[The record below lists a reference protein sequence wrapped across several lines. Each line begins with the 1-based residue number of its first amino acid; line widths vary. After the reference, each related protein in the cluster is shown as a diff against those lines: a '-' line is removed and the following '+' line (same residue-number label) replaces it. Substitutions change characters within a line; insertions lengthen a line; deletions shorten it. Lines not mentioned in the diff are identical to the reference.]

1 MRLSRFSS
9 VVTVPALGFL
19 LAASASAQGSDS
31 CSSAQAISGEGS
43 FAFDNTSATTDGGG
57 SGCSSSMG
65 RDVWWL
71 WTAPSNGGFA
81 VDTCESEDID
91 TMLSVYDNQ
100 SCPPTSPISC
110 DDDSCGLQ
118 SRVVFSASSGNQY
131 LIRLGSYAGSAGGSG
146 KIKIRPSAECSELTG
161 GPDVIVGDLYQV
173 QKFGTVGDITG
184 YSLGTVSCNL
194 GDTPLQWQSS
204 NPMHPVIGQNIYR
217 AKDGRFEQI
226 GMSWLKHGFL
236 ALTGNVCCSCQNP
249 GSGSLLGVGCSDPYS
264 SSLNGSQTGLGPRS
278 EVNAWTGDFSYPFG
292 SQGQTGN
299 AIYKRIQ
306 VHNDDVNPSL
316 NSGATYYGEGQ
327 YVSPDDSA
335 GGNQLNNVS
344 YRRLNVG
351 NQSGGGWNL
360 SLTGSTQRQIP
371 AIQVWK
377 ELHPDVTIVDLRAPG
392 DGLFKVASRAT
403 DNGNGTWH
411 YEYAVYNMNSHRSGQ
426 MFMVPLEA
434 GSAPVNIGFHGIAH
448 HSGEPYSSA
457 DWTAQVFSDRIEWST
472 DTFAADQDA
481 NALRWGTMFNFRFD
495 SPTPPQ
501 NGLATLTFFRPGS
514 PSSMTADILAPGD
527 GSSCLMTN
535 YCTISANSAGA
546 GSVIS
551 GSGST
556 SVAAND
562 FGLSSSA
569 NPAGQFGIFYMG
581 ENQTNTA
588 FGNGVRCA
596 AGNVTRFSLLQTDGS
611 GNVATAIDNT
621 VPPALGKIVAGSTW
635 NWQFWFRDPQGGG
648 ANFNTSDGLSVTYCP

>member
-1 MRLSRFSS
+1 MIHSLFRSLLIAP
-9 VVTVPALGFL
+9 VLGCL
-19 LAASASAQGSDS
+19 LTASAGAQGSDS
-31 CSSAQAISGEGS
+31 CSSAQAISGEGTFS
-43 FAFDNTSATTDGGG
+43 FDNAAADTDGGA
-57 SGCSSSMG
+57 SGCSSAMG
-65 RDVWWL
+65 RDVWFL
-71 WTAPSNGGFA
+71 WTPPSSGGFA
-81 VDTCESEDID
+81 VDSCSTVGVD
-91 TMLSVYDNQ
+91 TMISVYDDQ
-100 SCPPTSPISC
+100 ACPPSSPIAC

-118 SRVVFSASSGNQY
+118 SRVVFTASSANQY
-131 LIRLGSYAGSAGGSG
+131 LIRVGSYEGTAGGQGS
-146 KIKIRPSAECSELTG
+146 ITIRPSSDCRELVV
-161 GPDVIVGDLYQV
+161 GPDVIVGDLYQI
-173 QKFGTVGDITG
+173 QKFGTVGDMTG
-184 YSLGTVSCNL
+184 YSIGTVSCNI
-194 GDTPLQWQSS
+194 GDEPLQWQA
-204 NPMHPVIGQNIYR
+204 NNENHPVIGQNIYR

-236 ALTGNVCCSCQNP
+236 ALTQNLCCNCQNP
-249 GSGSLLGVGCSDPYS
+249 GTGSLLGVGCSDPYS
-264 SSLNGSQTGLGPRS
+264 ASLNGSQSGLGPRS
-278 EVNAWTGDFSYPFG
+278 EVNAWTGEFLFPFG
-292 SQGQTGN
+292 SSGQTGN

-306 VHNDDVNPSL
+306 IHNDDVDPSL
-316 NSGATYYGEGQ
+316 NAGATYYGEGQ
-327 YVSPDDSA
+327 YVSPDDA
-335 GGNQLNNVS
+335 AAGNQLNNVS
-344 YRRLNVG
+344 FRPLNVG
-351 NQSGGGWNL
+351 NFSGGGWIFNL
-360 SLTGSTQRQIP
+360 AGSTRRQIP

-377 ELHPDVTIVDLRAPG
+377 ELHPDVTIADVQPPG

-403 DNGNGTWH
+403 DNGDGTWH
-411 YEYAVYNMNSHRSGQ
+411 YEYAVYNMNSSRNGQ
-426 MFMVPLEA
+426 KFTVPLQPD
-434 GSAPVNIGFHGIAH
+434 SAPTNIEFHGVPH
-448 HSGEPYSSA
+448 HSGEPFSTD
-457 DWTAQVFSDRIEWST
+457 DWGIQTFSNRIEWSSEK
-472 DTFAADQDA
+472 FAANPDA

-495 SPTPPQ
+495 SPSEPQ
-501 NGLATLTFFRPGS
+501 MGEVTLGFFRTGNPDSLNTAAMVPAAGS
-514 PSSMTADILAPGD
+514 G
-527 GSSCLMTN
+527 CLMTN